1 MTNCPFCGAENIEGA
16 DQCQQCEQSLDFL
29 SMPAPQSDVE
39 RGLLRD
45 KVRLIAS
52 RRPVLAP
59 PDRPVCEVIEQM
71 VDESVGC
78 VVVVSDS
85 GGADSV
91 CEKRACDTNVCDSR
105 GAYFS
110 GAYDGG
116 GAVAGS
122 SVAGIFS
129 ERDALV
135 RLNVRAAELGHLP
148 VSQFMTPTPE
158 TIEGDAEIAF
168 ALQKM
173 DVGGYR
179 HLPVIDHGQVV
190 GVISIRD
197 ILQYVSVHLES
208 VD

>member
-1 MTNCPFCGAENIEGA
+1 MPDCPFCGAENIEGA

-29 SMPAPQSDVE
+29 SMPAPQSEVE

-52 RRPVLAP
+52 RRPVLAG
-59 PDRPVCEVIEQM
+59 PDEPVGRVLDRM
-71 VDESVGC
+71 VEESVGC
-78 VVVVSDS
+78 VMIVGHAPT
-85 GGADSV
+85 GGRPA
-91 CEKRACDTNVCDSR
+91 
-105 GAYFS
+105 
-110 GAYDGG
+110 GG
-116 GAVAGS
+116 GNGGGQTV
-122 SVAGIFS
+122 VGIFT

-135 RLNVRAAELGHLP
+135 KLGVQTAELRHLP

-158 TIEGDAEIAF
+158 TIDGDAEIAY

-179 HLPVIDHGQVV
+179 HLPVVERGRVLGVV
-190 GVISIRD
+190 SIRD
-197 ILQYVSVHLES
+197 ILQYVSVHLEA

>member
-1 MTNCPFCGAENIEGA
+1 MMNCPFCGAENIEGA

-29 SMPAPQSDVE
+29 SIPAPQSDVE

-59 PDRPVCEVIEQM
+59 PDRPVREVLKQM
-71 VDESVGC
+71 VEESVGC
-78 VVVVSDS
+78 VVVVSQN
-85 GGADSV
+85 GGADGT
-91 CEKRACDTNVCDSR
+91 CEKRAYDKS
-105 GAYFS
+105 
-110 GAYDGG
+110 AYDPGDV
-116 GAVAGS
+116 VAGT

-135 RLNVRAAELGHLP
+135 RLNARAAELGHLP
-148 VSQFMTPTPE
+148 VCQFMTPAPE
-158 TIEGDAEIAF
+158 TIEGDAEIAY

-190 GVISIRD
+190 GVVSIRD